1 MPVPGMSEENRILIF
16 RPRGLPRSV
25 QRVRHG
31 VARPPPP
38 TESLAKYEGGA
49 AEDDYRHRMLVNLA
63 ALVFTVLLAIAGSW
77 LALQIAEMRKNQEC
91 VLSGRRSCAPIEV
104 KLPERAQP
112 N

>member
-1 MPVPGMSEENRILIF
+1 
-16 RPRGLPRSV
+16 
-25 QRVRHG
+25 
-31 VARPPPP
+31 
-38 TESLAKYEGGA
+38 
-49 AEDDYRHRMLVNLA
+49 MLVNLA